1 MRRNHLKL
9 SLYFVMCFL
18 VATFA
23 ARNSIPSALA
33 SESGDLNAEL
43 RAGGYKQKVE
53 TFMVILD
60 ASSTMSEEGK
70 FQKAKAVASRMN
82 QTIPDMPLVGALRT
96 LGENRTNETRLVYG
110 PTRYQRG
117 SFESALSGVQ
127 GYGATPLGKA
137 IEAATGDL
145 RTTQGNAA
153 VIILSDGK
161 ATDRTALVAAE
172 IMKEALGDRLCIYT
186 VLLGDD
192 PAGARLMEQ
201 IAGAGQCGFP
211 TTAES
216 ISSREAMTGFVEK
229 VFLEKVEKV
238 VKAVVVDSDGDGV
251 PDDRDQCS
259 NTPNGV
265 SVDSKGCPLD
275 SDGDGVPD
283 YLDRCPGTPGGVSVD
298 SSGCPIDSDGDGVA
312 DYLDKCPGTP
322 AGVSV
327 DKTGC
332 PLDSDGDGVPDHLD
346 RCPDTPKGATVNDVG
361 CWAFEGTVLF
371 GFDKYDIRSE
381 AYPLLDEVV
390 SILRQNPGVE
400 VEIQG
405 HTDGIGN
412 AAYNQRLSENRA
424 KAVMDYLVS
433 HGIASYRLSAK
444 GYGLTQPIE
453 SNDTEEGR
461 AKNRRVELRRV
472 R

>member
-1 MRRNHLKL
+1 MTKSVFKVFLTVL
-9 SLYFVMCFL
+9 LGFL
-18 VATFA
+18 VAA
-23 ARNSIPSALA
+23 SVAQNGLPSASV
-33 SESGDLNAEL
+33 SEAADLDAEL
-43 RAGGYKQKVE
+43 RAGDFKQKIE
-53 TFMVILD
+53 AFLVILD
-60 ASSTMSEEGK
+60 ASSTMSQEGK
-70 FQKAKAVASRMN
+70 FQKAKAVAGRMN

-127 GYGATPLGKA
+127 GYGSTPLGKA

-145 RTTQGNAA
+145 RTTSGKTA

-161 ATDRTALVAAE
+161 ATDRTALMAAE
-172 IMKEALGDRLCIYT
+172 AMKEQLGDRPCIYT

-192 PAGARLMEQ
+192 PEGARLMER
-201 IAGAGQCGFP
+201 IAAAGKCGFS

-216 ISSREAMTGFVEK
+216 ISSQEGMTDFVER

-251 PDDRDQCS
+251 PDDRDECP
-259 NTPNGV
+259 NTPAGV
-265 SVDSKGCPLD
+265 SVDSSGCPLD
-275 SDGDGVPD
+275 TDGDGVPD
-283 YLDRCPGTPGGVSVD
+283 YLDQ
-298 SSGCPIDSDGDGVA
+298 
-312 DYLDKCPGTP
+312 CPGTP

-327 DKTGC
+327 DHTGC
-332 PLDSDGDGVPDHLD
+332 PPDSDGDGVVDHLD
-346 RCPDTPKGATVNDVG
+346 QCPDTPEGATVNSVG

-371 GFDKYDIRSE
+371 GFDRYDIRPE
-381 AYPLLDEVV
+381 AYPVLDDVV
-390 SILRQNPGVE
+390 LILERNPAME

-405 HTDGIGN
+405 HTDSIGD
-412 AAYNQRLSENRA
+412 AAYNQGLSEKRA
-424 KAVMDYLVS
+424 KAIMDYLAS

-444 GYGLTQPIE
+444 GYGETLPIA
-453 SNDTEEGR
+453 SNETEEGR
-461 AKNRRVELRRV
+461 AQNRRVQLRRI